1 MSEAGSAK
9 ERLGE
14 ALVRTGAMTDGQ
26 VKQVLLRQ
34 LEQSELDKL
43 FGEIAVELQ
52 FVDQQT
58 IEKILNQQTEK

>member
-1 MSEAGSAK
+1 MSGAGSAK

-14 ALVRTGAMTDGQ
+14 ALVRSGAMTDEQ

-34 LEQSELDKL
+34 RERSGLDKL

-58 IEKILNQQTEK
+58 IEKILDQKTAK

>member
-14 ALVRTGAMTDGQ
+14 ALVRSGAMTDEQ
-26 VKQVLLRQ
+26 VKQVLHRQ
-34 LEQSELDKL
+34 REQGGLDKL

-58 IEKILNQQTEK
+58 IEDILNQQTEK

>member
-1 MSEAGSAK
+1 MSKAGSAK

-14 ALVRTGAMTDGQ
+14 ALVRNGAMTDEQ

-34 LEQSELDKL
+34 REQSGLDKL

-58 IEKILNQQTEK
+58 IEKILDQKTAK

>member
-26 VKQVLLRQ
+26 VKQVLLCQR
-34 LEQSELDKL
+34 EQSELDKL

>member
-1 MSEAGSAK
+1 MSEAGSEK

-34 LEQSELDKL
+34 REQSELDKL

>member
-1 MSEAGSAK
+1 MSEAGSEK

-34 LEQSELDKL
+34 REQSGLDKL

>member
-34 LEQSELDKL
+34 REQAELDKL

>member
-1 MSEAGSAK
+1 MSGDGPAK

-34 LEQSELDKL
+34 REQSGVDKL

-52 FVDQQT
+52 LVDQQT
-58 IEKILNQQTEK
+58 IENILNQQKEK

>member
-1 MSEAGSAK
+1 MSKAGPAK

-14 ALVRTGAMTDGQ
+14 ALVRIGAMTEEQ

-34 LEQSELDKL
+34 REQSGLDKL

-58 IEKILNQQTEK
+58 IEKILNQQTGK

>member
-26 VKQVLLRQ
+26 VRQVLLRQ
-34 LEQSELDKL
+34 REQGGLDKL

-52 FVDQQT
+52 LVDQQT
-58 IEKILNQQTEK
+58 IENILNQQKEK

>member
-1 MSEAGSAK
+1 MSEAGSSK

-34 LEQSELDKL
+34 REQSGVDKL

-52 FVDQQT
+52 LVDQQT
-58 IEKILNQQTEK
+58 IENILNQKKEK

>member
-1 MSEAGSAK
+1 MSGEGPAK

-34 LEQSELDKL
+34 REQSGVDKL

-52 FVDQQT
+52 LVDQQT
-58 IEKILNQQTEK
+58 IENILNQKKEK

>member
-1 MSEAGSAK
+1 MRS
-9 ERLGE
+9 
-14 ALVRTGAMTDGQ
+14 GAMTDEQ

-34 LEQSELDKL
+34 RERSGLDKL

-58 IEKILNQQTEK
+58 IEKILDQKTAK

>member
-34 LEQSELDKL
+34 REQSGLDKL
-43 FGEIAVELQ
+43 FGEIAVELE

-58 IEKILNQQTEK
+58 IEKILNQQPEK

>member
-1 MSEAGSAK
+1 MSEAGSSK

-34 LEQSELDKL
+34 REQNGVDKL

-52 FVDQQT
+52 LVDQQT
-58 IEKILNQQTEK
+58 IENILNQKKEK

>member
-1 MSEAGSAK
+1 MSEAESAK

-14 ALVRTGAMTDGQ
+14 ALVRTGAMTDEQ
-26 VKQVLLRQ
+26 VKQVLRRQ
-34 LEQSELDKL
+34 REQTGLDKL

-58 IEKILNQQTEK
+58 IEEILNQ